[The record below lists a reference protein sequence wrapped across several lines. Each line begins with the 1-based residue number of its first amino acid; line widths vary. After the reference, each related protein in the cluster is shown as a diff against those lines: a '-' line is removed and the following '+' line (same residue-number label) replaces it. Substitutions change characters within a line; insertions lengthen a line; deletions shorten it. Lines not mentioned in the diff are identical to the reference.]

1 MNPADF
7 STLAASRHST
17 RAFRPDPIPPE
28 VWEGI
33 LLDLPM
39 APSWSNTRPY
49 QLAIATGERATRL
62 KAAFQDAY
70 TATMAAVAAG
80 ETPPVTWDFDPI
92 DKYPPVLKERSKD
105 VGLRLYEHL
114 GIERSDKAARE
125 AQTRRNFDGFGAPLL
140 GFVFV
145 HQGLLP
151 FSALDAGIL
160 LQTLFLSA
168 KAHGVDSCA
177 LGSLAR
183 WRDPVAAEFEIDSD
197 YKFITGFALG
207 YAADD
212 KANEFRA
219 PRPPVELMTPRLA

>member
-1 MNPADF
+1 MNSSDF
-7 STLAASRHST
+7 SALAASRHST
-17 RAFRPDPIPPE
+17 RDFRADPIPPDI
-28 VWEGI
+28 WQDI
-33 LLDLPM
+33 LDDLPL

-49 QLAIATGERATRL
+49 QLAIATGERAQRIKTSFQ
-62 KAAFQDAY
+62 AAF
-70 TATMAAVAAG
+70 TATTAAVASG
-80 ETPPVTWDFDPI
+80 GKLPVTWDFDPI

-114 GIERSDKAARE
+114 GIERSDKVARE

-145 HQGLLP
+145 HQGLMP

-183 WRDPVAAEFEIDSD
+183 WRDPVAGEFEIDPD

-207 YAADD
+207 YAADTL
-212 KANEFRA
+212 ANEFRA
-219 PRPPVELMTPRLA
+219 PRPPVELVPFLQ